1 MSATA
6 QVVLPHDTGGAAI
19 LADGASRAGDGAPSA
34 GDGAPRRGSEAVKS
48 AYRTVELIETLA
60 DEPERL
66 TLVELQRRLGVPK
79 SSLHGLLRTLVA
91 TGWVEEDERGGRYG
105 IGLRALRA
113 GAAYLDRDIMV
124 RAAGPLLAALLR
136 QLDETM
142 HLARLDGSDVVY
154 LASRESQHHLRVVSR
169 IGRRLPA
176 HATALGKAL
185 LATREAAQVDA
196 LLPETLVALTPDT
209 VTDRQ
214 VLHAELAEIRLRGW
228 AYETGQNTPGLGC
241 FAVAVPSAYPACYA
255 VSCSVPLARLTG
267 ERHQAIVAALTECAG
282 ELRYAVRQ

>member
-6 QVVLPHDTGGAAI
+6 QVMPPHDTGG
-19 LADGASRAGDGAPSA
+19 LAVPPDGGPVPDGAV
-34 GDGAPRRGSEAVKS
+34 PRRGSEAVKS
-48 AYRTVELIETLA
+48 AYRTVELLEALA
-60 DEPERL
+60 DAPGRL
-66 TLVELQRRLGVPK
+66 TLAELQRRLGVPK

-91 TGWVEEDERGGRYG
+91 TGWVEEDEIGGRYG
-105 IGLRALRA
+105 VGLRALRV

-124 RAAGPLLAALLR
+124 RAAGPLLAALQR

-154 LASRESQHHLRVVSR
+154 LASRESQHHLRVISR

-185 LATREAAQVDA
+185 LAARDAADVDA
-196 LLPETLVALTPDT
+196 LLPETLAALTPDT
-209 VTDRQ
+209 VTDRRL
-214 VLHAELAEIRLRGW
+214 LHAELAEIRLRGW
-228 AYETGQNTPGLGC
+228 AYEAGQNTPGLGC
-241 FAVAVPSAYPACYA
+241 FAVAVPSSHPACYA

-267 ERHQAIVAALTECAG
+267 ERHQEIVGALTECAG
-282 ELRYAVRQ
+282 ELGYAVRQ

>member
-1 MSATA
+1 MP
-6 QVVLPHDTGGAAI
+6 PHDTGGP
-19 LADGASRAGDGAPSA
+19 ASSGPGLPPAGDA
-34 GDGAPRRGSEAVKS
+34 APRRGGEAVKS
-48 AYRTVELIETLA
+48 AYRTVELLETLA
-60 DEPERL
+60 DAPGSL
-66 TLVELQRRLGVPK
+66 TLAELQRLLGVPK

-105 IGLRALRA
+105 VGLRALRVGVA
-113 GAAYLDRDIMV
+113 CLDRDIMV
-124 RAAGPLLAALLR
+124 RAAGPLLAVLQR

-185 LATREAAQVDA
+185 LAARDAADVDA
-196 LLPETLVALTPDT
+196 LLPPTLPALTPDT

-214 VLHAELAEIRLRGW
+214 QLHAELAEIRLRGW
-228 AYETGQNTPGLGC
+228 AYEAGQNTPGLGC
-241 FAVAVPSAYPACYA
+241 FAVAVPSSHPACYA

-267 ERHQAIVAALTECAG
+267 ERRQAIVAALTECAG
-282 ELRYAVRQ
+282 ELGYAARQ